1 MNRAHPD
8 FQWTSD
14 MPKEQL
20 KTMQKKIFSRSLF
33 AGVLLLSLVLS
44 ACAQAAS
51 PTSPA
56 NPEPATLKI
65 AVLPILD
72 TLPMYVAQQEGFFT
86 KHGVN
91 VEFIPVGSAAE
102 RDQVITAGQADGMIN
117 EIVSTQFYNKD
128 KIQVQIVRFA
138 QAATPNSAM
147 FRILASG
154 KSGITSVE
162 QLKGVPI
169 GISQGTVIAY
179 LTDRLLK
186 AQGLSQNEIQ
196 TIAVPK
202 ISDRMA
208 LLGSGEL
215 EAAMLPE
222 PLSSLAEQQGA
233 KVILDDTSRPE
244 YSYSTIAFRKAVI
257 DQNPEAIRAFLAAI
271 EDATNLINQDPAKFS
286 NLLTEQNLVPP
297 PLSGTFSVP
306 KFATAGIPT
315 QAQWDDVL
323 NWAKD
328 NSLLTKDVSYQD
340 SVTAKYL
347 P

>member
-1 MNRAHPD
+1 MNFKPRIL
-8 FQWTSD
+8 
-14 MPKEQL
+14 KEQL
-20 KTMQKKIFSRSLF
+20 KYMQNKIFTRSLLTTI
-33 AGVLLLSLVLS
+33 LLLGLVLS
-44 ACAQAAS
+44 ACAQSAS
-51 PTSPA
+51 PTSVSS
-56 NPEPATLKI
+56 PEPTTLKI

-72 TLPMYVAQQEGFFT
+72 TLPMYVAQQEGLFA
-86 KHGVN
+86 KHGVQ
-91 VEFIPVGSAAE
+91 VTFVPVGSAAE
-102 RDQVITAGQADGMIN
+102 RDQLISAGQADGMIN

-138 QAATPNSAM
+138 QAATSDSAM

-154 KSGITSVE
+154 KSGITSVD

-186 AQGLSQNEIQ
+186 AQGFSKDEIQ

-202 ISDRMA
+202 IGDRMA

-215 EAAMLPE
+215 KAAMLPE

-257 DQNPEAIRAFLAAI
+257 DQHPEAIRAFLAAI
-271 EDATNLINQDPAKFS
+271 EDATNLINQNPSKFS
-286 NLLTEQNLVPP
+286 NLLTEQNLVPA
-297 PLSGTFSVP
+297 PLSGTFPVP
-306 KFATAGIPT
+306 KFVTASVPT

-328 NSLLTKDVSYQD
+328 NGLLSKDVSYQD
-340 SVTAKYL
+340 SVTASFL